1 MRGKVRQ
8 TKKVAKLNVK
18 IRTRVLDLSQ
28 KHPIWA
34 PLALV
39 MYEC

>member
-1 MRGKVRQ
+1 MNSQSGAFGNIIS
-8 TKKVAKLNVK
+8 KKFAP
-18 IRTRVLDLSQ
+18 RVLDLSQ

-39 MYEC
+39 LYEC